1 MTVSVSVTVSVSRVN
16 RSFLGKPGN
25 LIETETETVTETVIF
40 GLHEQDA
47 KNDGLGLGHG
57 LGLEG

>member
-16 RSFLGKPGN
+16 KSFLGKPGN
-25 LIETETETVTETVIF
+25 LIETETVTETVIF